1 MGGSYLEML
10 WSRIIVT
17 TLVSND
23 VTLRNTVTKVVLFK
37 PPYGL
42 EAISLIQQTLRHNL
56 LLTG

>member
-37 PPYGL
+37 PPYEL